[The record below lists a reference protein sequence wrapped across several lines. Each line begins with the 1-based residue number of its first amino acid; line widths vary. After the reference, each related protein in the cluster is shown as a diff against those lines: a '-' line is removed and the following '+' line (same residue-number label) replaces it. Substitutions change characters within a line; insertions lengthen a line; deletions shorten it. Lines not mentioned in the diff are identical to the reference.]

1 MPRINLLPIKAA
13 QRQENTKRELLF
25 FLLLFICLF
34 GGLYFWHGHGSGK
47 AQTITSQISRITQ
60 TNLKLAKD
68 VTRIEEFKEK
78 SAIFEEK
85 AEIIRD
91 LLRQKV
97 GPAKMLDDLANI
109 ITKEKRVW
117 LTVIQEDPEV
127 AGHLLFGGG
136 AIEHEDISSF
146 QKSLTNNS
154 PFFKHVKLN
163 GVTTSLQNDVRFLEW
178 TITCMPDFSGLK
190 EE

>member
-13 QRQENTKRELLF
+13 QRQENTKKELLF

-34 GGLYFWHGHGSGK
+34 GGLYFWHAHGSSK
-47 AQTITSQISRITQ
+47 VQSVASLISKVTN
-60 TNLKLAKD
+60 TNLQLAKD

-78 SAIFEEK
+78 STVLEEK
-85 AEIIRD
+85 AEIIRA
-91 LLRQKV
+91 LLVRKV

-117 LTVIQEDPEV
+117 LTVIQEDPESQ
-127 AGHLLFGGG
+127 GRLLFGGG

-146 QKSLTNNS
+146 QKSLSNNS
-154 PFFKHVKLN
+154 TFFKKVKLN

-178 TITCMPDFSGLK
+178 TITCIPDFSGLK

>member
-13 QRQENTKRELLF
+13 QRQENTKKELLF

-34 GGLYFWHGHGSGK
+34 GGLYFWHAHGSNK
-47 AQTITSQISRITQ
+47 VHSVVSQISKITN
-60 TNLKLAKD
+60 TNLRLAKD

-78 SAIFEEK
+78 SSVLEEK
-85 AEIIRD
+85 AEIIRA

-117 LTVIQEDPEV
+117 LTVIQEDPESQ
-127 AGHLLFGGG
+127 GRLLFGGG

-154 PFFKHVKLN
+154 TFFKKVKLN

-178 TITCMPDFSGLK
+178 TITCIPDFSGLK